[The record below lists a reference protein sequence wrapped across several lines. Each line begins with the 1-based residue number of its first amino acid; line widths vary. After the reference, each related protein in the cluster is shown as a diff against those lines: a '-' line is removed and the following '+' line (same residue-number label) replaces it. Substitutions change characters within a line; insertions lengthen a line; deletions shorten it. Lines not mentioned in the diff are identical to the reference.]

1 MILMKRLI
9 SMLTALSLAAS
20 VTTAAFAENTAENET
35 SGDGAVLTAAD
46 IYSEWAKDEI
56 EKALRLKIAEPGTVY
71 QYTEPISR
79 ELFCE
84 MVYNLVLCVNES
96 MTVEDNEVKFTDTDN
111 RKVYILNKA
120 GIVQGKSDTEFAPD
134 DSLTREEAA
143 TILVRM
149 INREMPMTV
158 SEVMFNFEDSPEIS
172 DWASESVQA
181 MCNLGFMLG
190 VGENKFAPKDTYTAE
205 QAMATLVRIYE
216 ANVRSYTYETPL
228 GTVESDSDCSSHI
241 NFAVLSDAKIE
252 LIKDN
257 YKTQCIMPGEVKALT
272 NQTSSMLI
280 SFEDFAEIFGGEWKL
295 ENGIFKFNYDAAVQP
310 ETAPWE
316 KTEATGDWENKTD
329 SVDVIVFSDTIEI
342 NGETTAIKAQYGGKV
357 TDGCIVLC
365 DGTLYIPVQ
374 MVAQLMGY
382 ELGALRLA
390 K

>member
-1 MILMKRLI
+1 MI
-9 SMLTALSLAAS
+9 SMKSLLSALTALSLAVS
-20 VTTAAFAENTAENET
+20 MSTAVSAENTAENKQSSDDT
-35 SGDGAVLTAAD
+35 VLTAVD

-56 EKALRLKIAEPGTVY
+56 EKALSLKIAEPDTEY
-71 QYTEPISR
+71 LYTEPISR

-84 MVYNLVLCVNES
+84 MVYNLVLCINES

-111 RKVYILNKA
+111 RKIYILNKA

-134 DSLTREEAA
+134 DFLTREEAA

-149 INREMPMTV
+149 INREMSMTV
-158 SEVMFNFEDSPEIS
+158 SEVMFNFEDSSEIS
-172 DWASESVQA
+172 DWAYESVQA

-190 VGENKFAPKDTYTAE
+190 VGENKFAPKDTYTTE

-216 ANVRSYTYETPL
+216 ATVRLYVYETPL
-228 GTVESDSDCSSHI
+228 GTVERESDCSSHI

-257 YKTQCIMPGEVKALT
+257 YETKCIMPNEVKALT
-272 NQTSSMLI
+272 NHTSSMLI
-280 SFEDFAEIFGGEWKL
+280 SFDDFAKIFGGEWKL
-295 ENGIFKFNYDAAVQP
+295 ENGIFKFNYDVSVQP

-316 KTEATGDWENKTD
+316 QSDATGEWENKTD
-329 SVDVIVFSDTIEI
+329 SVDVLAFSDTMEI
-342 NGETTAIKAQYGGKV
+342 NGETVEIKAQYGGKV
-357 TDGCIVLC
+357 YGGCIVLY
-365 DGTLYIPVQ
+365 DGDLYIPVQ

-390 K
+390 E